1 MSSRPDRHLESEYPG
16 SLAGDAMR
24 IGLVGKPN
32 VGKSTTFSAMTE
44 TPVDIANYPFTTI
57 EPNVGVAWLPLLSPC
72 ACSELR
78 RRKETAGRLEPTSD
92 DDPRKG
98 SICTPNSGS
107 CNAYRRLVPVT
118 LVDVA
123 GLVPGAHEGKGR
135 GNQFLS
141 DLARCDALIQVV
153 DVSGSTDIEGNPVG
167 SGGSDPIE
175 EHRFLIE
182 EMEAWIVG
190 ILSTG
195 WKRGARKVQSEGDRA
210 LMEYVV
216 DQLTGIGATE
226 QHVSAGFNAVRS
238 KHPDAGVPW
247 TWGNAELT
255 AMASAIRAELFPISI
270 AANKADRALSGSWA
284 PLSELISREGSIL
297 LPTSAEA
304 ELALSRA
311 SQAGLIEHSPGE
323 STFEITPEGEEKLS
337 QAQRKALSSIAESL
351 GSWEGGGLFGLLSQV
366 VFGTL
371 SRRVAY
377 PVQDETHWVDG
388 EGNMLPDALLV
399 PEGTTAKGLAYAVHT
414 DLGDGF
420 IRAVDARNSRVIG
433 AEQEI
438 QNGDVIS
445 IYAKT

>member
-1 MSSRPDRHLESEYPG
+1 
-16 SLAGDAMR
+16 MR

-32 VGKSTTFSAMTE
+32 VGKSTTFSAMTQ

-57 EPNVGVAWLPLLSPC
+57 EPNVGVAWLPLPSSC

-78 RRKETAGRLEPTSD
+78 ARRQAAGRLEPSTE
-92 DDPRKG
+92 DDPRRG

-107 CNAYRRLVPVT
+107 CTNHCRLVPVT

-153 DVSGSTDIEGNPVG
+153 DVSGSTDIDGNPVG

-175 EHRFLIE
+175 EHRFLVNELE
-182 EMEAWIVG
+182 EWIAG

-195 WKRGARKVQSEGDRA
+195 WKRGARKAQAEGDRA
-210 LMEYVV
+210 LIDYAVE
-216 DQLTGIGATE
+216 QLTGIGATE
-226 QHVSAGFNAVRS
+226 HHVVAGFNAVRS
-238 KHPDAGVPW
+238 GHPNADVPW
-247 TWGNAELT
+247 EWGEAE
-255 AMASAIRAELFPISI
+255 MKSMSSAIRSELFPISV
-270 AANKADRALSGSWA
+270 AANKADLAMSGSWV
-284 PLSELISREGSIL
+284 PLAEMIGSDGGVL
-297 LPTSAEA
+297 VPTSAEA

-311 SQAGLIEHSPGE
+311 SQAGFIERSPGE
-323 STFEITPEGEEKLS
+323 SEFEITQEGEERLS
-337 QAQRKALSSIAESL
+337 QAQRKALAAISESL
-351 GSWEGGGLFGLLSQV
+351 VWEGGGLVGLLSEV

-377 PVQDETHWVDG
+377 PVQAETHWVDG
-388 EGNMLPDALLV
+388 DGNTLPDALLV
-399 PEGTTAKGLAYAVHT
+399 EQGTTAKGLAYAVHS

-420 IRAVDARNSRVIG
+420 IRAVDARSSRVIG
-433 AEQEI
+433 AEHEVQD
-438 QNGDVIS
+438 GDVIS

>member
-1 MSSRPDRHLESEYPG
+1 
-16 SLAGDAMR
+16 MR

-32 VGKSTTFSAMTE
+32 VGKSTTFSAMTQ

-57 EPNVGVAWLPLLSPC
+57 EPNVGVAWLPLPSVC
-72 ACSELR
+72 ACFELR
-78 RRKETAGRLEPTSD
+78 ARREETGRLEPSAE
-92 DDPRKG
+92 DDPRRG

-107 CNAYRRLVPVT
+107 CTDHRRLVPVT

-153 DVSGSTDIEGNPVG
+153 DVSGSTDIDGNPVG

-175 EHRFLIE
+175 EHRFLVNELE
-182 EMEAWIVG
+182 EWIAG

-195 WKRGARKVQSEGDRA
+195 WKRGARKAQAEGDRA
-210 LMEYVV
+210 LIDYAVE
-216 DQLTGIGATE
+216 QLTGIGATE
-226 QHVSAGFNAVRS
+226 HHVVAGFNAVRS
-238 KHPDAGVPW
+238 GHPDADVPW
-247 TWGNAELT
+247 DWGEAE
-255 AMASAIRAELFPISI
+255 MKSMSSAIRSELFPISV
-270 AANKADRALSGSWA
+270 AANKADLAMSGSWA
-284 PLSELISREGSIL
+284 PLAEMIGSDGGVL
-297 LPTSAEA
+297 VATSAEA

-311 SQAGLIEHSPGE
+311 SQAGLIERNPGE
-323 STFEITPEGEEKLS
+323 SEFEITQEGEGRLS
-337 QAQRKALSSIAESL
+337 QAQRKALAAISESL
-351 GSWEGGGLFGLLSQV
+351 VWDGGGLVGLLSEV

-388 EGNMLPDALLV
+388 DGNTLPDALLV
-399 PEGTTAKGLAYAVHT
+399 EQGTTAKGLAYAVHS

-420 IRAVDARNSRVIG
+420 IRAVDARSSRVIG
-433 AEQEI
+433 AEHEVQD
-438 QNGDVIS
+438 GDVIS

>member
-1 MSSRPDRHLESEYPG
+1 
-16 SLAGDAMR
+16 
-24 IGLVGKPN
+24 
-32 VGKSTTFSAMTE
+32 TQ

-57 EPNVGVAWLPLLSPC
+57 EPNVGVAWLPLPSVC

-78 RRKETAGRLEPTSD
+78 ARREETGRLEPSAE
-92 DDPRKG
+92 DDPRRG

-107 CNAYRRLVPVT
+107 CTDHRRLVPVT

-153 DVSGSTDIEGNPVG
+153 DVSGSTDIDGNPVG

-175 EHRFLIE
+175 EHRFLVNELE
-182 EMEAWIVG
+182 EWIVG

-195 WKRGARKVQSEGDRA
+195 WKRGARKAQAEGDRA
-210 LMEYVV
+210 LIDYAV

-226 QHVSAGFNAVRS
+226 HHVVAGFNAVRS
-238 KHPDAGVPW
+238 GHPDADVPW
-247 TWGNAELT
+247 DWGEAE
-255 AMASAIRAELFPISI
+255 MKSMSSAIRSELFPISV
-270 AANKADRALSGSWA
+270 AANKADLAMSGSWA
-284 PLSELISREGSIL
+284 PLAEMIGSDGGVLIA
-297 LPTSAEA
+297 TSAEA

-311 SQAGLIEHSPGE
+311 SQAGLIERSPGE
-323 STFEITPEGEEKLS
+323 SEFEITQEGEERLS
-337 QAQRKALSSIAESL
+337 QAQRKALDAISESL
-351 GSWEGGGLFGLLSQV
+351 VWDGGGLVGLLSEV

-388 EGNMLPDALLV
+388 DGNTLPDALLV
-399 PEGTTAKGLAYAVHT
+399 EQGTTAKGLAYAVHS

-420 IRAVDARNSRVIG
+420 IRAVDARSSRVIG
-433 AEQEI
+433 AEHEVQD
-438 QNGDVIS
+438 GDVIS

>member
-1 MSSRPDRHLESEYPG
+1 
-16 SLAGDAMR
+16 MR

-32 VGKSTTFSAMTE
+32 VGKSTTFSAMTQ

-57 EPNVGVAWLPLLSPC
+57 EPNVGVAWLPLPSVC

-78 RRKETAGRLEPTSD
+78 ARREETGRLEPSAE
-92 DDPRKG
+92 DDPRRG

-107 CNAYRRLVPVT
+107 CTDHRRLVPVT

-153 DVSGSTDIEGNPVG
+153 DVSGSTDIDGNPVG

-175 EHRFLIE
+175 EHRFLVNELE
-182 EMEAWIVG
+182 EWIAG
-190 ILSTG
+190 ILGTG
-195 WKRGARKVQSEGDRA
+195 WKRGARKAQAEGDRA
-210 LMEYVV
+210 LIDYAVE
-216 DQLTGIGATE
+216 QLTGIGATE
-226 QHVSAGFNAVRS
+226 HHVVAGFNAVRS
-238 KHPDAGVPW
+238 GHPDAYVPW
-247 TWGNAELT
+247 DWGEAE
-255 AMASAIRAELFPISI
+255 MKSMSSAIRSELFPISV
-270 AANKADRALSGSWA
+270 AANKADLAMSGSWA
-284 PLSELISREGSIL
+284 PLAEMIGSDGGVL
-297 LPTSAEA
+297 VATSAEA

-311 SQAGLIEHSPGE
+311 SQAGLIERSPGE
-323 STFEITPEGEEKLS
+323 SEFEITQEGEGRLS
-337 QAQRKALSSIAESL
+337 QAQRKALAAISESL
-351 GSWEGGGLFGLLSQV
+351 VWDGGGLVGLLSEV

-388 EGNMLPDALLV
+388 DGNTLPDALLV
-399 PEGTTAKGLAYAVHT
+399 EQGTTAKGLAYAVHS

-420 IRAVDARNSRVIG
+420 IRAVDARSSRVIG
-433 AEQEI
+433 AEHEVQD
-438 QNGDVIS
+438 GDVIS

>member
-1 MSSRPDRHLESEYPG
+1 
-16 SLAGDAMR
+16 MR

-32 VGKSTTFSAMTE
+32 VGKSTTFSAMTQ

-57 EPNVGVAWLPLLSPC
+57 EPNVGVAWLPLPSSC

-78 RRKETAGRLEPTSD
+78 ARRQAAGRLEPSTE
-92 DDPRKG
+92 DDPRRG

-107 CNAYRRLVPVT
+107 CTNHCRLVPVT

-153 DVSGSTDIEGNPVG
+153 DVSGSTDIDGNPVG

-175 EHRFLIE
+175 EHRFLVNELE
-182 EMEAWIVG
+182 EWIAG

-195 WKRGARKVQSEGDRA
+195 WKRGARKAQAEGDRA
-210 LMEYVV
+210 LIDYAVE
-216 DQLTGIGATE
+216 QLTGIGATE
-226 QHVSAGFNAVRS
+226 YHVVAGFNAVRS
-238 KHPDAGVPW
+238 GHPNADVPW
-247 TWGNAELT
+247 EWGEAE
-255 AMASAIRAELFPISI
+255 MKSMSSAIRSELFPISV
-270 AANKADRALSGSWA
+270 AANKADLAMSGSWV
-284 PLSELISREGSIL
+284 PLAEMIGSDGGVL
-297 LPTSAEA
+297 VPTSAEA

-311 SQAGLIEHSPGE
+311 SQAGFIERSPGE
-323 STFEITPEGEEKLS
+323 SEFEITQEGEERLS
-337 QAQRKALSSIAESL
+337 QSQRKALAAISESL
-351 GSWEGGGLFGLLSQV
+351 VWEGAGLVGLLSEV

-388 EGNMLPDALLV
+388 DGNTLPDALLV
-399 PEGTTAKGLAYAVHT
+399 EQGTTAKGLAYAVHS

-420 IRAVDARNSRVIG
+420 IRAVDARSSRVIG
-433 AEQEI
+433 AEHEVQD
-438 QNGDVIS
+438 GDVIS